1 MTNIKIVRRRTR
13 GLWYQEVYDI
23 LYVGLFSL

>member
-1 MTNIKIVRRRTR
+1 MTNIKIVRRRTH